1 MCRRGECILYN
12 VKAFHATLTHK
23 TLKNPKIHN
32 EEDEQQIKNL
42 SYLTNDKIPARDRAL
57 SSPFTFF

>member
-1 MCRRGECILYN
+1 MVTRPHVQESMYLNKERKE
-12 VKAFHATLTHK
+12 
-23 TLKNPKIHN
+23 KIHN